1 METIQTH
8 RQPSNSSQISPSKN
22 PNIHTDIHTHI
33 NMHRERENERV
44 RGVGVTVDV
53 VEGAEGAEHL
63 DEGEA
68 VLEARFFD
76 ERGAEHRDNRSDLL
90 H

>member
-1 METIQTH
+1 
-8 RQPSNSSQISPSKN
+8 
-22 PNIHTDIHTHI
+22 
-33 NMHRERENERV
+33 MHKYREIERY
-44 RGVGVTVDV
+44 GVTVDV

-76 ERGAEHRDNRSDLL
+76 ERGAEHHDNGSDLL